1 MKEYI
6 VESESW
12 YKNVKLP
19 NKNEETPNKNEETR
33 RFVDIGDA
41 GAAEAATRAVE
52 SFFNGD
58 IKLKS
63 WDKPMSI
70 SSAILV
76 REKERGGIWIYY
88 SPRILAN
95 AGLHNEARM
104 LHEKIIN
111 RNYELKT

>member
-1 MKEYI
+1 
-6 VESESW
+6 
-12 YKNVKLP
+12 
-19 NKNEETPNKNEETR
+19 
-33 RFVDIGDA
+33 
-41 GAAEAATRAVE
+41 
-52 SFFNGD
+52 
-58 IKLKS
+58 
-63 WDKPMSI
+63 MSI

>member
-12 YKNVKLP
+12 YKNIKLP
-19 NKNEETPNKNEETR
+19 NKNEETPNKNEGR
-33 RFVDIGDA
+33 RFVDIGDD

-58 IKLKS
+58 IKLRS

-76 REKERGGIWIYY
+76 REKERGGIYVYY

-95 AGLHNEARM
+95 AGLHDEATK

-111 RNYELKT
+111 RNYESKV